1 MVGKSVRQAPIY
13 DEIEDLGGKKHEKR
27 LCAVNPWDFI
37 VLFVGIFKQFSIVNV
52 QAAQN

>member
-13 DEIEDLGGKKHEKR
+13 DEIEDLGGKKTRKEA
-27 LCAVNPWDFI
+27 LCCKPMRFYCAFCRNFQAV
-37 VLFVGIFKQFSIVNV
+37 SIVNV